1 MDNAHSTNG
10 EESVAHPTLGQLLSA
25 RARGASDLRLAI
37 DVAVGVVI
45 AVAVAVWQP
54 PAWPVI
60 LAAGL
65 CFGAFGAWG
74 IADREL
80 RERGE
85 AATSVRWLRVV
96 RQAAALLGVLAA
108 VALLVGVL
116 ALALGTWIS

>member
-10 EESVAHPTLGQLLSA
+10 EETTRHPTLAELLST

-37 DVAVGVVI
+37 DVAVGVVL
-45 AVAVAVWQP
+45 AVVVAIWRP
-54 PAWPVI
+54 PVWPVI

-85 AATSVRWLRVV
+85 GSPSSRWLRLG
-96 RQAAALLGVLAA
+96 RQAAALLGTVAGI
-108 VALLVGVL
+108 ALLLAVM